1 MAARE
6 FSCFTRDTNATSS
19 RPDGDLPPLPWR
31 TRCIHPSGLEVRMPS
46 RALVWTLTV
55 LALVL
60 VLVLT
65 IVVVAALVA
74 WLLGRETKV

>member
-1 MAARE
+1 
-6 FSCFTRDTNATSS
+6 
-19 RPDGDLPPLPWR
+19 
-31 TRCIHPSGLEVRMPS
+31 MPS

-60 VLVLT
+60 VLVPLAGMLSFGWTGMMGGGMAGMHVAGYVWLILT

-74 WLLGRETKV
+74 LLLGRETKV